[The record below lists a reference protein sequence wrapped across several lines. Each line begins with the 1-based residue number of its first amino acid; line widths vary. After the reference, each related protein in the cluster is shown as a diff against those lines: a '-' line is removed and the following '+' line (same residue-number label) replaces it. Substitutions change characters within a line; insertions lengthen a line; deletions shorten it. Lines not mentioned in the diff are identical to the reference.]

1 MLFIIFYKGVVDVLV
16 EGIDRYDGIVMQS
29 LGLA

>member
-1 MLFIIFYKGVVDVLV
+1 MLFIIFCKGVVDVLV
-16 EGIDRYDGIVMQS
+16 EGTDRYVGIVMQS